1 MPRQARKQ
9 SETGIYHVMLRG
21 VNQQQIFE
29 EKEDARKFL
38 WILRECKAISEFKL
52 LAYCLMGNHV
62 HLLIKEGHE
71 PLAQIFKRIGGRY
84 VYWFNTKYQ
93 RVGHLFQDRFKS
105 EPVDS
110 DEYLMAVIRYIHQ
123 NPVKAG
129 LCKRAEDYPYS
140 SWREYLSA
148 PWITD
153 VSFTET
159 IIPKE
164 DLIDYHRQL
173 GKEACLDLSEQPAT
187 RITDDEAK
195 TVMLQLTGCQSVAD
209 FQRLTPADRKKAAKK
224 LKNAHLSIRQ
234 ISQLTGLNALVIRRI

>member
-9 SETGIYHVMLRG
+9 AETGIYHVMLRG

-38 WILRECKAISEFKL
+38 WILKECKEISEFKL

-62 HLLIKEGHE
+62 HLLIKEGLE

-84 VYWFNTKYQ
+84 VYWFNIKYQ

-105 EPVDS
+105 EPVET
-110 DEYLMAVIRYIHQ
+110 DEYLVTVIRYIHQ

-129 LCKRAEDYPYS
+129 LCTRAEDYPYS
-140 SWREYLSA
+140 SWREYLSE

-153 VSFTET
+153 VPFTET

-164 DLIDYHRQL
+164 ALIDFHKQL
-173 GKEACLDLSEQPAT
+173 GQDACLDHPDQPAI

-195 TVMLQLTGCQSVAD
+195 AIMQQLTRCQSVAD
-209 FQRLTPADRKKAAKK
+209 FQRLTPADQKKAAKK

-234 ISQLTGLNALVIRRI
+234 ISRLTGLNTMVIRRI

>member
-9 SETGIYHVMLRG
+9 AETGIYHVMLRG

-38 WILRECKAISEFKL
+38 WILKECKAISEFKL

-62 HLLIKEGHE
+62 HLLIKEGRE
-71 PLAQIFKRIGGRY
+71 LLGQIFKRIGGRY
-84 VYWFNTKYQ
+84 VYWYNTKYQ

-140 SWREYLSA
+140 SWREYLSE
-148 PWITD
+148 PWIAD
-153 VSFTET
+153 VPFTET

-164 DLIDYHRQL
+164 ALIDFHRQL
-173 GKEACLDLSEQPAT
+173 GQEMCLDLPEQAVA

-195 TVMLQLTGCQSVAD
+195 AVMQQLTGCRSVAD
-209 FQRLTPADRKKAAKK
+209 FQRLTPADRKKAARQ

-234 ISQLTGLNALVIRRI
+234 ISRLTGLNAMSIRRI